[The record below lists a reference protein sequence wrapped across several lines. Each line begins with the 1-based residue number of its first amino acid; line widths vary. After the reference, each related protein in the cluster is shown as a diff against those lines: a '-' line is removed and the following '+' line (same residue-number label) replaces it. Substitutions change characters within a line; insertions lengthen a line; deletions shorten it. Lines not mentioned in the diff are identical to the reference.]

1 MQESFKKRVAAFWS
15 EFVEKESH
23 IRTLMDEKASVDE
36 LVSQMDEILK
46 IAFNNAYFEMGI
58 NKEGKHE
65 LILTPEGDRVKLIQI
80 YYWLQ
85 NAPELL
91 ANKWNF
97 YATKPGK
104 GGVGDSLSMFDIELR
119 AEDVKIYAEL
129 DNERKKIDIQIYAP
143 KLMKLEENQRYAML
157 FIELDQ
163 FISEIYSMEYIGFI
177 DFIEDNCEDKQP
189 IPLEKFR
196 AYIDY
201 VINENDWPM
210 PGNPSEEYSVYNMK
224 PEQTGHYDLRKDIVV
239 GYTSCMPILNEYYS
253 GESTNFDSYEAD
265 GLIYGFIYYDNSNVP
280 RENTI
285 AFRTEIEE
293 KITVRSIERGAA
305 YCIGGATGYRYSYID
320 FVIFDYDEFIAIA
333 KDVLLGY
340 TFREAGFSYF
350 KVGRDVISFK

>member
-1 MQESFKKRVAAFWS
+1 MDKKAG
-15 EFVEKESH
+15 
-23 IRTLMDEKASVDE
+23 VDE

-119 AEDVKIYAEL
+119 AEDVTIYAEL

-157 FIELDQ
+157 FIELD
-163 FISEIYSMEYIGFI
+163 
-177 DFIEDNCEDKQP
+177 
-189 IPLEKFR
+189 
-196 AYIDY
+196 
-201 VINENDWPM
+201 
-210 PGNPSEEYSVYNMK
+210 
-224 PEQTGHYDLRKDIVV
+224 
-239 GYTSCMPILNEYYS
+239 
-253 GESTNFDSYEAD
+253 
-265 GLIYGFIYYDNSNVP
+265 
-280 RENTI
+280 
-285 AFRTEIEE
+285 
-293 KITVRSIERGAA
+293 
-305 YCIGGATGYRYSYID
+305 
-320 FVIFDYDEFIAIA
+320 
-333 KDVLLGY
+333 
-340 TFREAGFSYF
+340 
-350 KVGRDVISFK
+350 